1 MEKIRRDG
9 ICIKGKEQEVW
20 VMIQPMPAS
29 HCLSRMHYICLLGKE
44 YLASANMLFSAV
56 VKEHFMAF
64 YRLSV

>member
-29 HCLSRMHYICLLGKE
+29 HCLSRMHD
-44 YLASANMLFSAV
+44 SMLIRKRIFS
-56 VKEHFMAF
+56 EC
-64 YRLSV
+64 